1 MARVVRPG
9 GVVAAYGWDPEE
21 GGFPYATL
29 QNEMRG
35 MGVAVP
41 TAPSSDASRINVL
54 QDLWTGAGLDSV
66 ETREITVHRT
76 FADFD
81 DYWSVIFG
89 GPSVGRQ
96 LKAMPPEDLSVL
108 KARMREHLP
117 SDGSGRVTYSAR
129 ANAVRGCVKG

>member
-1 MARVVRPG
+1 
-9 GVVAAYGWDPEE
+9 
-21 GGFPYATL
+21 
-29 QNEMRG
+29 

-41 TAPSSDASRINVL
+41 TAPSADASRINVM
-54 QDLWTGAGLDSV
+54 QDLWTGAGMDSV
-66 ETREITVHRT
+66 ETREIIVQRT

-96 LKAMPPEDLSVL
+96 LKAMPAEDLSIL

-117 SDGSGRVTYSAR
+117 SDANGRVTYAAR